1 MAEKVVKE
9 FSQEEKSKIENIQTK
24 VLQITAR
31 LGEIEIGITTLESQF
46 SSLKDEKDTLMK
58 SYRELVDEENKF
70 GEELRS
76 KYGDGTY
83 DVQTNTFTPSK

>member
-1 MAEKVVKE
+1 MAEKVLRS
-9 FSQEEKSKIENIQTK
+9 FSEEEKKKITEIQIK
-24 VLQITAR
+24 VLSITAR